1 MRSWIGTGIAA
12 ALGGA
17 VAAAALVGTGV
28 VGNRNSS
35 TASTTEGRLSARAIY
50 ERAAPGVV
58 FVQATTARDERSP
71 FDVTGSGTG
80 AESSGSGFVFSDDGL
95 IVTNAHLIAGATAVR
110 VTFADKRTVA
120 AKLLGSDPDTDLALL
135 QVEPDGLALDPLALG
150 DSGDVH
156 VGDPTVA
163 IGTTSSS
170 QERTLTTGLVSA
182 TERRIT
188 APSGFGIDDVIQID
202 ARLDPGNSGGP
213 LLDESGQVIGVSSQ
227 MQTGRSAGVPFAV
240 PADTAKDVLPALR
253 ETGHV
258 ERAYLGVMAK
268 WGAGRVIVERVQAG
282 SPAAAAGIRA
292 GDRITRLDGRPVDSM
307 DDVAAILGRH
317 APGDVVG
324 LEVEENAGTAR
335 SLRATLDD
343 RPATVPVE

>member
-1 MRSWIGTGIAA
+1 MRSWMGTGIAA
-12 ALGGA
+12 AVGGA

-28 VGNRNSS
+28 VGNRNAS

-58 FVQATTARDERSP
+58 FVQATTASDERSP

-80 AESSGSGFVFSDDGL
+80 AESSGSGFVLSEDGL

-110 VTFADKRTVA
+110 VTFADRKTVA

-135 QVEPDGLALDPLALG
+135 RVEPDGLALEPLELG

-156 VGDPTVA
+156 VGDATVA
-163 IGTTSSS
+163 IGTTSS

-188 APSGFGIDDVIQID
+188 APSGFGIDGVIQID

-240 PADTAKDVLPALR
+240 PADTAKDVLPVLR

-268 WGAGRVIVERVQAG
+268 WGGEGVVVERVQSG
-282 SPAAAAGIRA
+282 SPAAAAGIHE

-324 LEVEENAGTAR
+324 LEVKEGAGTAR